1 MKIKSGLPA
10 IIIFLMCLSFMSWGF
25 TSKSEEQKQEAKP
38 LAAHTEIDQGTA
50 YQNTTNPTTDIT
62 NEDKSTNDGANLPL
76 TADSFTLAAEAF
88 GLKVDDLAVTTDS
101 ITLEL
106 AIKEDSLERTKA
118 ILKNGANP
126 NLKNPIT
133 KRTPL
138 EVAAMHTSS
147 DEITR
152 LLFAHGAKIDME
164 DSSDY
169 SLLTRAIT
177 TAAPA
182 SLIRALIENG
192 ADANEEYRGKTLLQL
207 ALGDRD
213 GRFRPQ
219 RYKEGHPEYSEKKSP
234 AQHDVIFALIE
245 AGADVHKK
253 LTAHNRKKYGNILN
267 EAITKKNVST
277 KIIETLVEAGLE
289 VNPKEGAKPLI
300 TAVRSGNI
308 NAAKTLIELGADVD
322 GKGNFQW
329 TPLHEACYRLKSNF
343 VHFLLDQGANPNA
356 TDSHDKTPLSAL
368 LMNSSRSNLEIF
380 KRELEHYSNPEV
392 DFLPDVRKKNIA
404 SAEKKI
410 NAAIQLE
417 KRIENS
423 FNSILKMLIEN
434 GVDIHSKDSNGW
446 TPLMHAANSAGKSWK
461 IEAFLFQEAKVSETS
476 NEGMTPLMIA
486 AYGNP
491 NVEIIESLIGNG
503 SQVNARSNVGATALM
518 QAAKG
523 SSNLEIL
530 KHLVRKGAD
539 VSAQDNQGETAL
551 MYAAGNTHRADIVEY
566 LLSQSKEVPQR
577 NKSGWNP
584 LMIAAYNNTSI
595 EVMKLLAT
603 QFPDLTVTNDE
614 GWSPL
619 IIACYKN
626 SNPEIVSWLIQQG
639 ANIESTN
646 SQGMTPLMVAA
657 CCNPNPAILQ
667 QLLERGANPKTRCNN
682 SKTALDYARDN
693 KSLKNSQAI
702 HILETQTHVESS
714 E

>member
-38 LAAHTEIDQGTA
+38 LASHTEVTQGTA
-50 YQNTTNPTTDIT
+50 SQNGTNPTTDIT
-62 NEDKSTNDGANLPL
+62 NDDKSTNAEAKPPL
-76 TADSFTLAAEAF
+76 TEDSLTLALEALTF
-88 GLKVDDLAVTTDS
+88 QTDA
-101 ITLEL
+101 IALEL

-118 ILKNGANP
+118 ILENGVDP
-126 NLKNPIT
+126 NLENSIT
-133 KRTPL
+133 ERTPL

-152 LLFAHGAKIDME
+152 LLFAHGARIDME
-164 DSSDY
+164 DNNDN
-169 SLLTRAIT
+169 SLLSRAIT
-177 TAAPA
+177 TAAPG

-192 ADANEEYRGKTLLQL
+192 ADVNEEHRGKSLIQV

-213 GRFRPQ
+213 GRFRFQ
-219 RYKEGHPEYSEKKSP
+219 RYKEGHPEFSEKFHP
-234 AQHDVIFALIE
+234 AQHDVILALIE

-267 EAITKKNVST
+267 EAITKKHVST

-322 GKGNFQW
+322 GKGNLQW

-356 TDSHDKTPLSAL
+356 TDSLDKSPLLAL
-368 LMNSSRSNLEIF
+368 LMNSSRSHLEIF

-392 DFLPDVRKKNIA
+392 DFPPDVRKKNIA
-404 SAEKKI
+404 SEEKKI
-410 NAAIQLE
+410 NAAIQLD

-461 IEAFLFQEAKVSETS
+461 IEALLFQEAKVSETS
-476 NEGMTPLMIA
+476 NEGWTPLMIA

-566 LLSQSKEVPQR
+566 IISQSKEIPQR

-595 EVMKLLAT
+595 EVVKLLAA
-603 QFPDLTVTNDE
+603 QFPDLNATNDE

-626 SNPEIVSWLIQQG
+626 SNPEIISWLIQQG

-646 SQGMTPLMVAA
+646 AQGMTPLMVAA

-667 QLLERGANPKTRCNN
+667 RLLERGANPKARCNK

-702 HILETQTHVESS
+702 QVLETQIQVESS